1 MPHVIIEYTDDVI
14 VSRQVRALIDAVFD
28 AVVSVGLF
36 NAENIKLRAIPI
48 KHYRLGS
55 DRQGFVHVQCRIH
68 SGRSDV
74 QKKALTTE
82 ILSAIKGLSLGV
94 SVVTVEVIDMDAA
107 SYAKYSP

>member
-1 MPHVIIEYTDDVI
+1 MPHVIIEYTDDV
-14 VSRQVRALIDAVFD
+14 VASRQARALVDAVFD
-28 AVVSVGLF
+28 AVVSAGLF
-36 NAENIKLRAIPI
+36 NTGNIKLRTIPI

-55 DRQGFVHVQCRIH
+55 DRQGFIHVQCRIRR
-68 SGRSDV
+68 GRSEE